1 MYEVRTVAVVLPL
14 NLRRGNENHERE
26 REITGERNKKENRR
40 YTNIVSGEVSAGK
53 WPGKFSIV
61 NSNIARLFFIV
72 TINHY
77 VC

>member
-53 WPGKFSIV
+53 RPGKFSIV